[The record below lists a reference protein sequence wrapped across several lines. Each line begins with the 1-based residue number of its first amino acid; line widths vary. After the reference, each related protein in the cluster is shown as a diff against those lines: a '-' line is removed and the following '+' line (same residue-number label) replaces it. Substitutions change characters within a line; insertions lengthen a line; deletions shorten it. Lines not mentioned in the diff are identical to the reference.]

1 MSVYFLWGQFLPLP
15 DLRIEIQ
22 DKTQIY
28 IYCFIR
34 RNHYFTPYIQNSYDK
49 SNNLGNVETI
59 LHQIDLG
66 MKKMRKK
73 RIINSKPLCFDGW
86 NTMLVFTILSYN
98 FHLFRWKMGYEVAWY
113 LLCPAS
119 AFSYLFTEQNLIL
132 VIYDVCQICGTWIVI
147 EDGMFRPT
155 SVTNTNPCASWPD

>member
-1 MSVYFLWGQFLPLP
+1 MSVYFRWGQFLPLP

-22 DKTQIY
+22 DKSPNILFY
-28 IYCFIR
+28 KKKLSFYPIHSEFL
-34 RNHYFTPYIQNSYDK
+34 HGK
-49 SNNLGNVETI
+49 SNNLPNVETI
-59 LHQIDLG
+59 LHQIYLG

-73 RIINSKPLCFDGW
+73 RIINSKPLFFDGR

-98 FHLFRWKMGYEVAWY
+98 FHLFRWKMGCEVAWY

-132 VIYDVCQICGTWIVI
+132 VIYVCQNCGTWIVV

-155 SVTNTNPCASWPD
+155 SVTNTNPCLSWPD